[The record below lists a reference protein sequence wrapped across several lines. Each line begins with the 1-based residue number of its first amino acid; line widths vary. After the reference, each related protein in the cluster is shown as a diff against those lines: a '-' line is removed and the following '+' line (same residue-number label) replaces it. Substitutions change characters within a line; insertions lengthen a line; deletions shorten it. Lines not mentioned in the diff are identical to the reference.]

1 MLELHHVSAGYGKI
15 SVLNDISLKIDS
27 GKITTILGTNG
38 CGKSTLL
45 KTLAR
50 LLPCTAGT
58 ITVENIP
65 IERYSSTDLAKK
77 IAYLPQC
84 KNIPE
89 MTVLQ
94 MVLHGRFPHLSY
106 PRIYQKQDIAIAEQS
121 LKTLGIEDFASRQLR
136 ELSGGIRQKAY
147 IAMALA
153 QKAPVILMDEPM
165 TYLDIAGQ
173 LHLGETIR
181 FLADHGRTMV
191 LVLHDLPMALKIS
204 DTIAVL
210 HNNVLMDSG
219 TPEEILNHGSL
230 EMAYQIKIHPVQ
242 TENGVDYV
250 CSL

>member
-1 MLELHHVSAGYGKI
+1 MIELNHISVGYGKV
-15 SVLNDISLKIDS
+15 SVLKDVNLKIN
-27 GKITTILGTNG
+27 GGRITTILGTNG

-45 KTLAR
+45 KTIVR
-50 LLPCTAGT
+50 LLPHTAGT

-65 IERYSSTDLAKK
+65 VEQYSPTDLAKK
-77 IAYLPQC
+77 IAYLPQS

-106 PRIYQKQDIAIAEQS
+106 PRIYRKQDVEIAEQS
-121 LKTLGIEDFASRQLR
+121 LKTLGIEHLASRELR
-136 ELSGGIRQKAY
+136 ELSGGMRQKAY

-173 LHLGETIR
+173 LHLGETLCY
-181 FLADHGRTMV
+181 LAKHDRTLV
-191 LVLHDLPMALKIS
+191 LVLHDLPLALKIS
-204 DTIAVL
+204 DKIAVL
-210 HNNVLMDSG
+210 HEGGLLDFG
-219 TPEEILNHGSL
+219 TPEEMLTHGSL
-230 EMAYQIKIHPVQ
+230 ERAYQIKIHPVH

>member
-1 MLELHHVSAGYGKI
+1 MIELNHI
-15 SVLNDISLKIDS
+15 SVGYDRVSVLENINLKIES
-27 GKITTILGTNG
+27 GTITTILGTNG

-45 KTLAR
+45 KTLIR
-50 LLPCTAGT
+50 LLPYTSGT
-58 ITVENIP
+58 ITIDDIP
-65 IERYSSTDLAKK
+65 IEQYSSTDLAKK

-106 PRIYQKQDIAIAEQS
+106 PRIYQKQDIMIAEQS
-121 LKTLGIEDFASRQLR
+121 LKMLGIETLASRELR
-136 ELSGGIRQKAY
+136 ELSGGMRQKAY

-153 QKAPVILMDEPM
+153 QNAPIILMDEPM

-181 FLADHGRTMV
+181 SLTNQNRTLV
-191 LVLHDLPMALKIS
+191 LVLHDLPLALKIS
-204 DTIAVL
+204 DKIAVL
-210 HNNVLMDSG
+210 HNGGLLDFG
-219 TPEEILNHGSL
+219 TPEEILMHGSL
-230 EMAYQIKIHPVQ
+230 EKAYQIKIHPVH

-250 CSL
+250 CSI

>member
-1 MLELHHVSAGYGKI
+1 MIELNHVSAGYGKI
-15 SVLNDISLKIDS
+15 SVLKDICLKIDS
-27 GKITTILGTNG
+27 SRITTILGTNG

-45 KTLAR
+45 KTLVR
-50 LLPCTAGT
+50 LLPHTTGT
-58 ITVENIP
+58 ITVEDIP
-65 IERYSSTDLAKK
+65 IEQYSSQDLAQR
-77 IAYLPQC
+77 IAYLPQS

-121 LKTLGIEDFASRQLR
+121 LKTLGIETLASRQLR
-136 ELSGGIRQKAY
+136 ELSGGMRQKAY

-153 QKAPVILMDEPM
+153 QNAPVILMDEPM

-191 LVLHDLPMALKIS
+191 LVLHDLPLALKIS
-204 DTIAVL
+204 DKITVL
-210 HNNVLMDSG
+210 HDGGLLDSG
-219 TPEEILNHGSL
+219 TPDEILSHGSL
-230 EMAYQIKIHPVQ
+230 EKAYQIKIHPVQ
-242 TENGVDYV
+242 TKNGGDYV

>member
-1 MLELHHVSAGYGKI
+1 MIELNHISAGYGKV
-15 SVLNDISLKIDS
+15 SVLKDISLKIDS
-27 GKITTILGTNG
+27 GRITTILGTNG

-45 KTLAR
+45 KTIVR
-50 LLPCTAGT
+50 LLSHTAGT
-58 ITVENIP
+58 ITVEDIP
-65 IERYSSTDLAKK
+65 IEQYSSADLAKK

-106 PRIYQKQDIAIAEQS
+106 PRIYQEQDIAIAEQS
-121 LKTLGIEDFASRQLR
+121 LKTLGIENVASRKLR
-136 ELSGGIRQKAY
+136 ELSGGMRQKAY

-153 QKAPVILMDEPM
+153 QNAPVILMDEPM

-173 LHLGETIR
+173 LHLSETIR
-181 FLADHGRTMV
+181 FLANHGQTMV
-191 LVLHDLPMALKIS
+191 LVLHDLPLALKIS
-204 DTIAVL
+204 DKIAVL
-210 HNNVLMDSG
+210 HDGHLLDSG

-230 EMAYQIKIHPVQ
+230 EQAYKIKIHPVR
-242 TENGVDYV
+242 TGNGVDYV